1 MVTNPSSA
9 VRYLG
14 NRWNSE
20 GSLSHMRVFKDTFT
34 DVGQSKKYKCKGKKE
49 TPCYV
54 SVLKRF
60 LLDLS
65 KIKNEIS
72 RIRNKI
78 LLMK

>member
-34 DVGQSKKYKCKGKKE
+34 DVGQSKSTNVKG
-49 TPCYV
+49 
-54 SVLKRF
+54 RRR
-60 LLDLS
+60 LLV
-65 KIKNEIS
+65 
-72 RIRNKI
+72 
-78 LLMK
+78 M